1 MMTKTLA
8 LVTAFS
14 FAVSGAAL
22 AASYTLD
29 SNGKCHDQ
37 HGKFVKAE
45 LCSHHTYQL
54 DSKGKCRDEHGRFA
68 DSKFC
73 HA

>member
-8 LVTAFS
+8 LVAAFS
-14 FAVSGAAL
+14 FGLSGAAL

-29 SNGKCHDQ
+29 SHGKCHDQ

-45 LCSHHTYQL
+45 LCSQHSYKL

>member
-1 MMTKTLA
+1 MTKILA
-8 LVTAFS
+8 LVAAIGFTL
-14 FAVSGAAL
+14 SGAAL
-22 AASYTLD
+22 AAPYTLD

-45 LCSHHTYQL
+45 LCAQHTYKL
-54 DSKGKCRDEHGRFA
+54 DSKGKCRDEHGRFVE
-68 DSKFC
+68 SKLC

>member
-1 MMTKTLA
+1 MTKTLA
-8 LVTAFS
+8 LVAAFS
-14 FAVSGAAL
+14 FALSGAAA

-29 SNGKCHDQ
+29 SSGKCHDS

-45 LCSHHTYQL
+45 MCSQNTYKL
-54 DSKGKCRDEHGRFA
+54 DAKGKCRDQHGRFA
-68 DSKFC
+68 ASKLC

>member
-8 LVTAFS
+8 LAAAFS
-14 FAVSGAAL
+14 FALSGAGL

-29 SNGKCHDQ
+29 SSGKCHDA

-45 LCSHHTYQL
+45 LCAQHTYKL
-54 DSKGKCRDEHGRFA
+54 DSKGKCRNEHGQFVA
-68 DSKFC
+68 SNLC
-73 HA
+73 HT